1 MFVLL
6 RLCPWWLSLFSYIY
20 VTFSLPIY
28 SLSHLLSPSLR
39 PPSQSNTRCAAA
51 VSTAGSASCRQ
62 MASAR
67 IPNWCWTQPVS
78 RCPRPKPRGPSSS
91 GAKWRTPTKVKTR
104 GNSLVRS
111 GTLKK
116 RSCLWLVACGVSC
129 ALCNY
134 MGQEHPALFSR
145 FPELAQ
151 HQSSF
156 FWHFIRTLCVPKD
169 LILSAHTTCLAK

>member
-6 RLCPWWLSLFSYIY
+6 LLCPWWLSLFSYIY

-28 SLSHLLSPSLR
+28 SLSHLLSSSLR
-39 PPSQSNTRCAAA
+39 PPSQSNTRCEAD
-51 VSTAGSASCRQ
+51 VSTAGSASCRR

-67 IPNWCWTQPVS
+67 IPNWYWTQPVS

-104 GNSLVRS
+104 GGSLVRS

-116 RSCLWLVACGVSC
+116 RPCLWLVAFHARYAIIWAKNIPHFFLAS
-129 ALCNY
+129 LSWRNTK
-134 MGQEHPALFSR
+134 ALFFGILFVPSV
-145 FPELAQ
+145 FPK
-151 HQSSF
+151 
-156 FWHFIRTLCVPKD
+156 I
-169 LILSAHTTCLAK
+169 